1 MDGECRRVAVVEHRP
16 ILREGLAQMVR
27 TAPDLALVAAVCSVE
42 EFDGGPGG
50 RADVTLL
57 GTQPRGAV
65 TASDIAR
72 LSACGCGVLVV
83 AESEMQIDILQALGA
98 GARGYLGHRAEK
110 AEVLAAIRA
119 VAAGR
124 THVSA
129 GSGAATGG
137 VPFTLTEREGEILQL
152 VAEGGT
158 DQDIA
163 ARLGISLH
171 TVHSHLDRI
180 RDKTG
185 SRRRADLTRLA
196 IEHGLLLQPGR

>member
-72 LSACGCGVLVV
+72 LSACDSLKSVVMCGCVSADPSACGCGVLVV

-124 THVSA
+124 
-129 GSGAATGG
+129 
-137 VPFTLTEREGEILQL
+137 R
-152 VAEGGT
+152 
-158 DQDIA
+158 
-163 ARLGISLH
+163 
-171 TVHSHLDRI
+171 
-180 RDKTG
+180 
-185 SRRRADLTRLA
+185 
-196 IEHGLLLQPGR
+196 